1 MCNTAF
7 VASTTSAAVTTY
19 TESISILFYSLK
31 DEESLTKSKEWN
43 LMFISLLLF
52 AESAMRSGRELLL
65 RMRKSVINFRF
76 GVCLLPV
83 SCNFRFNI
91 ICPLFLFSLQK
102 KYLFTSGLMFVY
114 FRLIFFIDCT
124 LFIFIKLY
132 TETEYQFSINVVDKN
147 THCYLVI
154 IACQVVSRPIIHELY

>member
-52 AESAMRSGRELLL
+52 AESAMRYREGASTTHAQ
-65 RMRKSVINFRF
+65 SVINFRF
-76 GVCLLPV
+76 SVCLLPV
-83 SCNFRFNI
+83 SCNFRFNFI
-91 ICPLFLFSLQK
+91 I
-102 KYLFTSGLMFVY
+102 
-114 FRLIFFIDCT
+114 
-124 LFIFIKLY
+124 FIFS
-132 TETEYQFSINVVDKN
+132 TEKN
-147 THCYLVI
+147 IYLLPV
-154 IACQVVSRPIIHELY
+154 

>member
-91 ICPLFLFSLQK
+91 ICRTLFLFSLQK

-114 FRLIFFIDCT
+114 FRLIFFLLT
-124 LFIFIKLY
+124 AHYLFSSNFI
-132 TETEYQFSINVVDKN
+132 QKN
-147 THCYLVI
+147 N
-154 IACQVVSRPIIHELY
+154 AN